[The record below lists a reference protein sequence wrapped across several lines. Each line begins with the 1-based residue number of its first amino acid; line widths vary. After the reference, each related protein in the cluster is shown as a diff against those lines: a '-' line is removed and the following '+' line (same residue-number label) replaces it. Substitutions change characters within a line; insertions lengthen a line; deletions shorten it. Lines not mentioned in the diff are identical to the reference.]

1 MTLKLPLVIAFPRPY
16 CRFLLSLGCAVF
28 FGWLFVQTMLLNA
41 KPLEGIE
48 GEFIEIL
55 LLLLLLLLLLVLFA
69 YACYLNYRYA
79 KFILQREFI
88 RLEAK
93 GLTIWHRAL
102 GHLEPL
108 FIPWSAML
116 DVWVD
121 EVYKYKYDCF
131 LVLVWREE
139 GDFSYMDRAASVMLL
154 MNSVIFHDA
163 DGNEIGG
170 KALAQLLS
178 SQIVA
183 EIKPARPI
191 LTLDAAQLPDDFQ
204 EKWYFGTS
212 GVVMDCL
219 IFLIFGG
226 ILAAMVIALFL
237 SLFLATFNEPGD
249 MHAVI
254 IMMFF
259 MMLLFAIMLRVSM
272 DSIRNWISDIKLRSY
287 IRFDQQGL
295 HYWYYGMKPGG
306 EETILWESINYAGK
320 VCKPNRRGGYDCFLY
335 FLWVPR
341 PDTSCFRKTIF
352 NTSKPFFG
360 SDSNREVTKRLLATI
375 RKYSPN
381 MGKYDFLLELSM
393 NVFESRDRDFCE

>member
-1 MTLKLPLVIAFPRPY
+1 
-16 CRFLLSLGCAVF
+16 
-28 FGWLFVQTMLLNA
+28 
-41 KPLEGIE
+41 
-48 GEFIEIL
+48 
-55 LLLLLLLLLLVLFA
+55 
-69 YACYLNYRYA
+69 
-79 KFILQREFI
+79 
-88 RLEAK
+88 
-93 GLTIWHRAL
+93 
-102 GHLEPL
+102 
-108 FIPWSAML
+108 
-116 DVWVD
+116 
-121 EVYKYKYDCF
+121 
-131 LVLVWREE
+131 
-139 GDFSYMDRAASVMLL
+139 
-154 MNSVIFHDA
+154 
-163 DGNEIGG
+163 
-170 KALAQLLS
+170 
-178 SQIVA
+178 
-183 EIKPARPI
+183 
-191 LTLDAAQLPDDFQ
+191 
-204 EKWYFGTS
+204 
-212 GVVMDCL
+212 MDCL

-295 HYWYYGMKPGG
+295 HYWCYGMKPGG

-320 VCKPNRRGGYDCFLY
+320 VCKPNRRGRYDCFLY

-393 NVFESRDRDFCE
+393 NVFEPRDRDFCE